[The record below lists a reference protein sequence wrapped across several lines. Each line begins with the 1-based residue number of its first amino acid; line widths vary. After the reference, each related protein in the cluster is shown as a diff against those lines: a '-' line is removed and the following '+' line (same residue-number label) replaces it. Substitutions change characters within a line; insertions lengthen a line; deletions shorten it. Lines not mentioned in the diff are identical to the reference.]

1 MRELLMRWSRLE
13 PERCSVMAP
22 DSPSAWVRLGGR
34 EHRVGTRDSTR
45 DASGVEL
52 AVLLAAVIEAI
63 EARGWYWA
71 CTSIGGSTLRA
82 YRVAVDHTVH
92 HGDYDAPLTMML
104 LGAYLAALE
113 AEAKA

>member
-1 MRELLMRWSRLE
+1 MRELLERWSRLE

-63 EARGWYWA
+63 EARG
-71 CTSIGGSTLRA
+71 GSWELRGSGCPASARVTLNGA
-82 YRVAVDHTVH
+82 T
-92 HGDYDAPLTMML
+92 HGCIADEPTDPPAFAL
-104 LGAYLAALE
+104 LGAYLRALE
-113 AEAKA
+113 AER